1 MKKVSC
7 TKKLLIFCKKKLK
20 LHEMKSVKL
29 IDATFNPVVIVSVL
43 QKKSKALLR
52 CAFNHNRRI
61 F

>member
-1 MKKVSC
+1 MY
-7 TKKLLIFCKKKLK
+7 KKLLFLQKKKK
-20 LHEMKSVKL
+20 IKIHEMKSVKL
-29 IDATFNPVVIVSVL
+29 MDATFNPVVIVSVL